1 MGLTFFFIV
10 LMVYSLCAL
19 NESIPPPTRQRGGT
33 FFVFLRSSL
42 YIKSLVF
49 MLCSLTTMR
58 LVPYFEEAVP
68 ATCAHGH
75 PVLRDAQAGHTV
87 VMTG

>member
-1 MGLTFFFIV
+1 MKVSLPPHDRGEGL
-10 LMVYSLCAL
+10 
-19 NESIPPPTRQRGGT
+19 
-33 FFVFLRSSL
+33 FFVVLRSSL

-49 MLCSLTTMR
+49 MLCSLTTVR